1 MRDTIPEPPTESL
14 SPLATATTEVITQYA
29 YDITAAI
36 DAIDDAI
43 PGFGGLFDP
52 GTTMS
57 ERRTAI
63 DTVLETTTDMEASH
77 RSQLTDRDVEKLIL
91 YTDGSSRGNPGP
103 AGAGAVVETP
113 DETVL
118 CRVGRPVG
126 SRAGNNTAEYA
137 ALHLGLACVLTRY
150 GVSPLE
156 IRIDSMTVIGDIWQD
171 ATREEFTN
179 YRRVIN
185 TLLAEFPDHHWTH
198 VADAERNPADALA
211 TVSADIA
218 GLGPGA

>member
-14 SPLATATTEVITQYA
+14 SPLATATAEVITQYS
-29 YDITAAI
+29 YDITTAI
-36 DAIDDAI
+36 NAIDDAI

-52 GTTMS
+52 GTTMD
-57 ERRTAI
+57 ERRNAI
-63 DTVLETTTDMEASH
+63 DTVLETTVDIQASH
-77 RSQLTDRDVEKLIL
+77 QLGDHDFEKLIL

-126 SRAGNNTAEYA
+126 SRTGNNTAEYA

-171 ATREEFTN
+171 ATREEFTD

-185 TLLAEFPDHHWTH
+185 TLLDEFPDHHWTH
-198 VADAERNPADALA
+198 VVDAERNPADALA

>member
-1 MRDTIPEPPTESL
+1 MKDTIPEPPTESL
-14 SPLATATTEVITQYA
+14 SPLATATAEVITQHA
-29 YDITAAI
+29 YDITTAI
-36 DAIDDAI
+36 DAIDEAI
-43 PGFGGLFDP
+43 PGFGGLFAP
-52 GTTMS
+52 ETTAA
-57 ERRTAI
+57 ERRTAV
-63 DTVLETTTDMEASH
+63 DAVRE
-77 RSQLTDRDVEKLIL
+77 RSVEMDISPQSSNLDVERLVL

-126 SRAGNNTAEYA
+126 SRTGNNTAEYA

-150 GVSPLE
+150 GVLPLE
-156 IRIDSMTVIGDIWQD
+156 IRIDSMTVIGDIWRD
-171 ATREEFTN
+171 ATREEFSG

-185 TLLAEFPDHHWTH
+185 TLLSDFPNHHWTH

>member
-14 SPLATATTEVITQYA
+14 SPLATATAEVITQYS
-29 YDITAAI
+29 YDITTAI
-36 DAIDDAI
+36 NAIDDAI

-52 GTTMS
+52 GTTMD
-57 ERRTAI
+57 ERRNAI
-63 DTVLETTTDMEASH
+63 DTVLETTVDIQTSH
-77 RSQLTDRDVEKLIL
+77 QLGDHDFEKLIL

-126 SRAGNNTAEYA
+126 SRTGNNTAEYA

-156 IRIDSMTVIGDIWQD
+156 IRIDSMTVIGDIWQG
-171 ATREEFTN
+171 ATREEFTD

-185 TLLAEFPDHHWTH
+185 TLLGEFPDHHWTH
-198 VADAERNPADALA
+198 VVDAERNPADALA

>member
-14 SPLATATTEVITQYA
+14 SPLATATAEVITQYS
-29 YDITAAI
+29 YDITTAI
-36 DAIDDAI
+36 NAIDDAI

-52 GTTMS
+52 GTTMD
-57 ERRTAI
+57 ERRNAI
-63 DTVLETTTDMEASH
+63 DTVLETTVDIQTSH
-77 RSQLTDRDVEKLIL
+77 QLGDHDFEKLIL

-126 SRAGNNTAEYA
+126 SRTGNNTAEYA

-156 IRIDSMTVIGDIWQD
+156 IRIDSMTVIGDIWQG
-171 ATREEFTN
+171 ATREEFTD

-185 TLLAEFPDHHWTH
+185 TLLDEFPDHHWTH
-198 VADAERNPADALA
+198 VVDAERNPADALA

>member
-1 MRDTIPEPPTESL
+1 MKDTIPEPPTESL
-14 SPLATATTEVITQYA
+14 SPLATATAEVITQHA
-29 YDITAAI
+29 YDITTAI
-36 DAIDDAI
+36 DAIDEAI
-43 PGFGGLFDP
+43 PGFGGLFAP
-52 GTTMS
+52 ETTAA
-57 ERRTAI
+57 ERRTAV
-63 DTVLETTTDMEASH
+63 DAVRE
-77 RSQLTDRDVEKLIL
+77 RSVEMDISPQSSNLDVERLVL

-126 SRAGNNTAEYA
+126 SRTGNNTAEYA

-150 GVSPLE
+150 GVLPLE
-156 IRIDSMTVIGDIWQD
+156 IRIDSMTVIGDIWRD
-171 ATREEFTN
+171 ATREEFSG

-185 TLLAEFPDHHWTH
+185 TLVSDFPNHHWTH

>member
-1 MRDTIPEPPTESL
+1 MQDTIPEPPTESL
-14 SPLATATTEVITQYA
+14 SPLATATAEVITQYS
-29 YDITAAI
+29 YDITTAI
-36 DAIDDAI
+36 NAIDDAI

-52 GTTMS
+52 GTTMD
-57 ERRTAI
+57 ERRNAI
-63 DTVLETTTDMEASH
+63 DTVLETTVDIQTSH
-77 RSQLTDRDVEKLIL
+77 QLGDHDFEKLIL

-126 SRAGNNTAEYA
+126 SRTGNNTAEYA

-171 ATREEFTN
+171 ATREEFTD

-185 TLLAEFPDHHWTH
+185 TLLGEFPDHHWTH
-198 VADAERNPADALA
+198 VVDAERNPADALA

>member
-14 SPLATATTEVITQYA
+14 SPLATATAEVITQYS
-29 YDITAAI
+29 YDITTAI
-36 DAIDDAI
+36 NAIDDAI

-52 GTTMS
+52 GTTMD
-57 ERRTAI
+57 ERRNAI
-63 DTVLETTTDMEASH
+63 DTVLETTVDIQTSH
-77 RSQLTDRDVEKLIL
+77 QLGDHDFEKLIL

-126 SRAGNNTAEYA
+126 SRTGNNTAEYA

-171 ATREEFTN
+171 ATREEFTD

-185 TLLAEFPDHHWTH
+185 TLLDEFPDHHWTH
-198 VADAERNPADALA
+198 VVDAERNPADALA

>member
-14 SPLATATTEVITQYA
+14 SPLATATAEVITQYS
-29 YDITAAI
+29 YDITTAI
-36 DAIDDAI
+36 NAIDDAI
-43 PGFGGLFDP
+43 PGFGGLFYP
-52 GTTMS
+52 GTTMD
-57 ERRTAI
+57 ERRNAI
-63 DTVLETTTDMEASH
+63 DTVLETTVDIQTSH
-77 RSQLTDRDVEKLIL
+77 QLGDHDFEKLIL

-126 SRAGNNTAEYA
+126 SRTGNNTAEYA

-171 ATREEFTN
+171 ATREEFTD

-185 TLLAEFPDHHWTH
+185 TLLDEFPDHHWTH
-198 VADAERNPADALA
+198 VVDAERNPADALA

>member
-14 SPLATATTEVITQYA
+14 SPLATATAEVITQYS
-29 YDITAAI
+29 YDITTAI
-36 DAIDDAI
+36 NAIDDAI

-52 GTTMS
+52 GTTMD
-57 ERRTAI
+57 ERRNAI
-63 DTVLETTTDMEASH
+63 DTVLETTVDIQTSH
-77 RSQLTDRDVEKLIL
+77 HLGDHDFEKLIL

-126 SRAGNNTAEYA
+126 SRTGNNTAEYA

-156 IRIDSMTVIGDIWQD
+156 IRIDSMTVIGDIWQG
-171 ATREEFTN
+171 ATREEFTD

-185 TLLAEFPDHHWTH
+185 TLLDEFPDHHWTH
-198 VADAERNPADALA
+198 VVDAERNPADALA

>member
-1 MRDTIPEPPTESL
+1 MKDTIPEPPTESL
-14 SPLATATTEVITQYA
+14 SPLATATAEVITQHA
-29 YDITAAI
+29 YDITTAI
-36 DAIDDAI
+36 DAIDEAI
-43 PGFGGLFDP
+43 PGFGGLFAP
-52 GTTMS
+52 ETTAA
-57 ERRTAI
+57 ERRTAV
-63 DTVLETTTDMEASH
+63 DAVRE
-77 RSQLTDRDVEKLIL
+77 RSVEMDISPQSSNLDVERLVL

-126 SRAGNNTAEYA
+126 SRTGNNTAEYA

-150 GVSPLE
+150 GVLPLE
-156 IRIDSMTVIGDIWQD
+156 IRIDSMTVIGDIWRD
-171 ATREEFTN
+171 ATREEFN
-179 YRRVIN
+179 GYRRVIN
-185 TLLAEFPDHHWTH
+185 TLLSDFPNHHWTH

>member
-14 SPLATATTEVITQYA
+14 SPLATATAEVITQYS
-29 YDITAAI
+29 YDITTAI
-36 DAIDDAI
+36 NAIDDAI

-52 GTTMS
+52 GTTMD
-57 ERRTAI
+57 ERRNAI
-63 DTVLETTTDMEASH
+63 DTVLETTVDIQTSH
-77 RSQLTDRDVEKLIL
+77 QLGDHDFEKLIL

-126 SRAGNNTAEYA
+126 SRTGNNTAEYA

-171 ATREEFTN
+171 ATREEFTD

-185 TLLAEFPDHHWTH
+185 TLLGEFPDHHWTH
-198 VADAERNPADALA
+198 VVDAERNPADALA